1 MKKSKTA
8 ILFLVMVGLLLALTA
23 GCGGES
29 PESLFGTAQF
39 EEKQTNFTHAKE
51 LYQEII
57 KKHPDSEWAKK
68 ASERFK
74 ALQDLYP
81 D

>member
-8 ILFLVMVGLLLALTA
+8 TVFLVMVGLLLALTV

-39 EEKQTNFTHAKE
+39 EEKQTNFSHAKE
-51 LYQEII
+51 LYEQII
-57 KKHPDSEWAKK
+57 REHPDSEWAEQAK
-68 ASERFK
+68 ERLEQLK
-74 ALQDLYP
+74 
-81 D
+81 

>member
-8 ILFLVMVGLLLALTA
+8 TLFLVMVGLLLALTV

-39 EEKQTNFTHAKE
+39 EEKQTNFTHAKK
-51 LYQEII
+51 LYQQII
-57 KKHPDSEWAKK
+57 REHPDSEWAKK
-68 ASERFK
+68 AKERLDVLPK
-74 ALQDLYP
+74 
-81 D
+81 